1 MKKLL
6 SLILALAMLLTSAA
20 ALAEIPDYVN
30 TDGMYPAVKD
40 GAKDI
45 TISPLTTRNSTA
57 TNDVEDVW
65 FFQWL
70 AEAMGVNFELEQTL
84 ETKERISLMFA
95 ADEVPDLVWG
105 IKLSNNDIMT
115 YGVEEGMLLAW
126 NDLLTPELMPNTYAA
141 MQQFPDA
148 FVAATAPDGNIYALP
163 EITGSRY
170 HANTGS
176 FSAAIRMYVNEE
188 WLAACEL
195 EVPTTLDE
203 LLNVLRTFKE
213 KDPGKLG
220 DQLIPMIDNQNKA
233 KELIWNSLG
242 FYGRN
247 TNAWGTAWEI
257 KNNEIMLPA
266 YTEEAREFIKFYNTL
281 YTEGL
286 ISPDYFTM
294 DQTTARGL
302 IASGVC
308 GVFGDSTIASLG
320 DQWPA
325 WTAISPLTSQ
335 WNDTA
340 VASMNNTFNTGMLYA
355 SSYTKHPEVLARIID
370 YMYSAEGSTLYFYGP
385 MKGGDKP
392 LFDVDGWYLDE
403 NGKVTTE
410 KVVNGE
416 YTDISEYTYQFIK
429 SYSSAPGRYDLYSAE
444 VFNMAGLPYNGEVR
458 IITDKL
464 TGATIESTVMDVIID
479 DNNDGHW
486 RTVQSEAL
494 VNNLTS
500 VRLPDVYL
508 SAEQNQRVADLSTV
522 INDHVT
528 AETAKF
534 IVGTRP
540 LEELDTYF
548 EELRNLGVEEYIQI
562 YRDAYATFTAS
573 LK

>member
-6 SLILALAMLLTSAA
+6 SLVLALAMLLTSAA

-30 TDGMYPAVKD
+30 TDGMYPAVKE
-40 GAKDI
+40 GTKDI
-45 TISPLTTRNSTA
+45 TISLLTTRNSTA

-126 NDLLTPELMPNTYAA
+126 NDLITPELMPNTYAA

-148 FVAATAPDGNIYALP
+148 FVAATAPDGKIYALP

-188 WLAACEL
+188 WLKACEL

-213 KDPGKLG
+213 KDPGNLG

-257 KNNEIMLPA
+257 KNNEIVLPA

-325 WTAISPLTSQ
+325 WTAISPMTSQ

-355 SSYTKHPEVLARIID
+355 SSYTEHPEVLARIID

-392 LFDVDGWYLDE
+392 LYDVDGWYLDE

-458 IITDKL
+458 TITDKL

-486 RTVQSEAL
+486 RTIQSEAL

-508 SAEQNQRVADLSTV
+508 TAEQNQRVADLSTV

-540 LEELDTYF
+540 LDELDTYF

-562 YRDAYATFTAS
+562 YRDAYANFTAS